1 MRDNKGWDFLTVF
14 EDIDEKYIY
23 QAAKPWKENKIV
35 RVKRYIRVA
44 AACIILVAAIGGGLT
59 HQNEVKAAWYKMTSL
74 IGRIMGVSN
83 YIDAGVK
90 LAEEY
95 DFPKELTDIIRQHSM
110 RHEKPKSL
118 EAAIVLFTDC
128 IVSTNDYLEKSGQ
141 KEGVSTQKLVEGI
154 FQNRLSKGT
163 LSESGLSQQ
172 QIDKLRHFYIKQY
185 FNG

>member
-1 MRDNKGWDFLTVF
+1 MSLILEADFGLLLRLQEFSGQLFIHSMTISSVSA
-14 EDIDEKYIY
+14 
-23 QAAKPWKENKIV
+23 QAARHMGGNV
-35 RVKRYIRVA
+35 LLA
-44 AACIILVAAIGGGLT
+44 QAGGLY
-59 HQNEVKAAWYKMTSL
+59 HE
-74 IGRIMGVSN
+74 IGRITGASN

-128 IVSTNDYLEKSGQ
+128 IVSMNEYLEKSGQ

>member
-1 MRDNKGWDFLTVF
+1 
-14 EDIDEKYIY
+14 
-23 QAAKPWKENKIV
+23 
-35 RVKRYIRVA
+35 
-44 AACIILVAAIGGGLT
+44 
-59 HQNEVKAAWYKMTSL
+59 
-74 IGRIMGVSN
+74 
-83 YIDAGVK
+83 
-90 LAEEY
+90 
-95 DFPKELTDIIRQHSM
+95 M

-185 FNG
+185 FNGLCIWRKADQCAAAQMVLHCWKGMEDKNDNTNGAGCRE